1 MAGKVQIKI
10 DVDSE
15 SVEFATDKT
24 LTLTEKTRLLK
35 KELQT
40 VPEGTKEWHILNN
53 TFNDTKDA
61 LDRVNTKSKDIFG
74 TFSLLPGPIG
84 QISNTL
90 EQTIDAFKIFGS
102 LKTTDIKA
110 QLGNLVQDFKGMAA
124 TIGNLTG
131 ITKIYTVTNTALSKA
146 LVQVGVGEAA
156 AAAGA
161 RALSAALIATGIGA
175 LVVLLGTA
183 AAAFYEMATGTDEAA
198 AAEKRLND
206 ELERTSTLLNL
217 DLADA
222 KRRQDKRIA
231 DMRAEGKSE
240 ADIRTQQVKDVK
252 ENLKITE
259 TALQESYATQNKIMK
274 EGTGDL
280 KKAQEES
287 LRLEQKIKDLKAEIY
302 IKDKDNLTASNKEK
316 QAELDK
322 ANAKAEAQA
331 NKNKATRDKE
341 LDEIKKGNEEA
352 LQETLGEKEKE
363 ERIVNE
369 KYARLI
375 TLAEKYGMDT
385 TQLKKGQAAALAKIT
400 DKYNKEDQDKEEK
413 LQEERLKKLEQYL
426 DKEQKL
432 RESKRNYQSQK
443 AQQGLAKQLFDGLIT
458 EQEYQD
464 KSLASNLEFALK
476 KQADDETTYNTN
488 KLALKTALDSKAISQ
503 QQYDEQ
509 SLANQT
515 TYDQQVLENE
525 VAVTDASL
533 AIDQNAFDRRK
544 TLAEASVEVERATA
558 ESKAAIQMSYANAVG
573 MVGSL
578 LTQFAGKNK
587 GLAKAGVILEQ
598 GANIAKILIGASSSI
613 ATMTSAASAQSIA
626 FPPLAPLIAA
636 NLARGIVT
644 TKIGAAIGIAGAIAG
659 AAKGIADINSAD
671 TGGGGGNSGGGSD
684 STKAVGTTFAKGGLL
699 RGPRHSEGGI
709 KTSFGELEGGE
720 YVINRRS
727 TASFLPLLTA
737 INSAGNRK
745 YQDGGMTFN
754 MDTVQ
759 AMMASQQAPIVK
771 TYVVASDM
779 TSQQEADKKLMD
791 LAKI

>member
-74 TFSLLPGPIG
+74 TFSLIPGPIG
-84 QISNTL
+84 QISSSL

-110 QLGNLVQDFKGMAA
+110 QLTNLMQDFKGMAS

-131 ITKIYTVTNTALSKA
+131 ITKLYTITNTALSKA
-146 LVQVGVGEAA
+146 LVGVGVGEAA
-156 AAAGA
+156 AATGA
-161 RALSAALIATGIGA
+161 RALSAALIATGLGA
-175 LVVLLGTA
+175 FVVLLGVA
-183 AAAFYEMATGTDEAA
+183 ASAFYEMATGSDEAA

-206 ELERTSTLLNL
+206 ELEKTTTLLNM

-222 KRRQDKRIA
+222 KRRQDKRMSE
-231 DMRAEGKSE
+231 MRRDGATEAAIRAQQGK
-240 ADIRTQQVKDVK
+240 DLQ
-252 ENLKITE
+252 ENLKINE
-259 TALQESYATQNKIMK
+259 EALVKAVANENAIMK
-274 EGTGDL
+274 SGNGDL
-280 KKAQEES
+280 KKAQDDRSKLEEQVANDRNAI
-287 LRLEQKIKDLKAEIY
+287 LIKKN
-302 IKDKDNLTASNKEK
+302 DNIAAANKEE
-316 QAELDK
+316 QALAEK
-322 ANAKAEAQA
+322 ANQKAEAQA
-331 NKNKATRDKE
+331 AKNKADRDKE

-352 LQETLGEKEKE
+352 LQETMSEKDKE
-363 ERIVNE
+363 ERLVNQKYE
-369 KYARLI
+369 KLI
-375 TLAEKYGMDT
+375 DLANKYGMDT
-385 TQLKKGQAAALAKIT
+385 TQLKKGQVAALGKIT
-400 DKYNKEDQDKEEK
+400 EKYNKEDQEKEEK
-413 LQEERLKKLEQYL
+413 LQEERLKKLEEYL
-426 DKEQKL
+426 NKEQDL
-432 RESKRNYQSQK
+432 RDSKRQYQSQK
-443 AQQGLAKQLFDGLIT
+443 AEQALAKQLFDGLIT

-464 KSLASNLEFALK
+464 KSLASNLAFAQQ
-476 KQADDETTYNTN
+476 KQTDDENTYAAN
-488 KLALKTALDSKAISQ
+488 KLALDTLYANKGISQ
-503 QQYDEQ
+503 QQYEE
-509 SLANQT
+509 SSAENQA
-515 TYDQQVLENE
+515 TYDQQKLDND

-533 AIDQNAFDRRK
+533 AIDQNAFDKRK
-544 TLAEASVEVERATA
+544 ALAEASVEVERAAA
-558 ESKAAIQMSYANAVG
+558 ESKAAMQFAYADAVG

-578 LTQFAGKNK
+578 LSQFAGKNK

-598 GANIAKILIGASSSI
+598 GANVAKILIGAASSI
-613 ATMTSAASAQSIA
+613 SQQTAAANAQAAI
-626 FPPLAPLIAA
+626 FPPLAPLIFA

-644 TKIGAAIGIAGAIAG
+644 TKIGAGIGIAGAIAG

-671 TGGGGGNSGGGSD
+671 TGEKASGSGGGD
-684 STKAVGTTFAKGGLL
+684 SKATGTTFAKGGLL
-699 RGPRHSEGGI
+699 KGPSHADGGI
-709 KTSFGELEGGE
+709 KTGFGELEGGE
-720 YVINRRS
+720 YVINKRS

-759 AMMASQQAPIVK
+759 AMMAAQQAPIVK

-779 TSQQEADKKLMD
+779 TSQQEANKKLMD

>member
-15 SVEFATDKT
+15 SVEFATDRT

-40 VPEGTKEWHILNN
+40 VPEGTKEWHIINN

-84 QISNTL
+84 QISGSL

-110 QLGNLVQDFKGMAA
+110 QLGNLAQDFKGMAS

-131 ITKIYTVTNTALSKA
+131 ITKLYTVTNTALSKA
-146 LVQVGVGEAA
+146 LVGVGVGEAA
-156 AAAGA
+156 AATGA
-161 RALSAALIATGIGA
+161 RALSAALIATGLGA
-175 LVVLLGTA
+175 FVVLLGVA
-183 AAAFYEMATGTDEAA
+183 ASAFYEMATGTDEAA

-206 ELERTSTLLNL
+206 ELERTTTLLNM

-222 KRRQDKRIA
+222 KRRQDKRMSE
-231 DMRAEGKSE
+231 MRRDGATEAAIRAQQGK
-240 ADIRTQQVKDVK
+240 DLQ
-252 ENLKITE
+252 ENLRIQE
-259 TALQESYATQNKIMK
+259 GALREAVANENKIMK

-280 KKAQEES
+280 KKAQNDRSKIEEDIAN
-287 LRLEQKIKDLKAEIY
+287 LNTAIQVKAN
-302 IKDKDNLTASNKEK
+302 DNIAAANKER
-316 QAELDK
+316 QAITDK

-331 NKNKATRDKE
+331 AKNKANREKE
-341 LDEIKKGNEEA
+341 LDEIKKGNEDA
-352 LQETLGEKEKE
+352 LQETMSEKDKE
-363 ERIVNE
+363 ERLVNQ
-369 KYARLI
+369 KYENLI

-385 TQLKKGQAAALAKIT
+385 TQLKKGQVAALAKIT
-400 DKYNKEDQDKEEK
+400 DKYNKEDQEREEK
-413 LQEERLKKLEQYL
+413 AQEDRLKKLEQYL
-426 DKEQKL
+426 DKEQNL
-432 RESKRNYQSQK
+432 RDSKRNYQSQK

-464 KSLASNLEFALK
+464 KSLASNLAFAQK
-476 KQADDETTYNTN
+476 KQTDDENTYNTN
-488 KLALKTALDSKAISQ
+488 KLALDTLYANKGISQ
-503 QQYDEQ
+503 KQYEEKSAEDK
-509 SLANQT
+509 A
-515 TYDQQVLENE
+515 TYDQQVLDND

-533 AIDQNAFDRRK
+533 AIEQNAFDKRK
-544 TLAEASVEVERATA
+544 ALAEASVEVTRAEA
-558 ESKAAIQMSYANAVG
+558 ESKAALQFAYADAVG

-578 LTQFAGKNK
+578 LSQFAGKNK

-613 ATMTSAASAQSIA
+613 AQQTAAANAQAAI
-626 FPPLAPLIAA
+626 FPPLAPVIFA

-644 TKIGAAIGIAGAIAG
+644 TKIGAGIGVAGAIAG
-659 AAKGIADINSAD
+659 AVKGIADINSAD
-671 TGGGGGNSGGGSD
+671 TGEKASSGGGGGD
-684 STKAVGTTFAKGGLL
+684 AKAVGTTFAKGGLL

-759 AMMASQQAPIVK
+759 AMMAAQQAPIVK

-779 TSQQEADKKLMD
+779 TSQQEANKKLMD